1 MDASERIVGALRRLM
16 VSAMGLAIAFGLA
29 VASAQ
34 AQQWPE
40 KNITLVVCFP
50 PGGGTDIA
58 ARLIQIQLG
67 EALGQPL
74 IVENRAGA
82 SGNTATQ
89 AVARAAPDGY
99 TLMMCSSAYVVN
111 PSMFAVSTYDPLKD
125 LIPIMVVG
133 ASPNVFTVPASSPH
147 KSMQELLAWV
157 KANPGKLNWTTPGQ
171 GTTPFLNGEYMKQ
184 QLGLQ
189 MVHIPFSGGGP
200 ATQATVAGQVDLY
213 ASNLGTVVALIDGG
227 QLRAVAMTSRERWP
241 DLPNVPTLVEL
252 GVKDAV
258 SDTFQGL
265 FAPAGT
271 PQPIIDKIARELGK
285 ILSQPDMKEKFRKGG
300 LPVLAEGPE
309 KFKERVA
316 REVAFYKNI
325 VEKGGLKVK

>member
-1 MDASERIVGALRRLM
+1 MHSMGGIASTLQRLA
-16 VSAMGLAIAFGLA
+16 AMTLCLTAACLMPYAAG
-29 VASAQ
+29 

-40 KNITLVVCFP
+40 RSITLVVCFP

-58 ARLIQIQLG
+58 ARLVNTQLG
-67 EALGQPL
+67 EALGKPV

-89 AVARAAPDGY
+89 TVARATPDGY
-99 TLMMCSSAYVVN
+99 TLLMCSSAYVVN
-111 PSMFAVSTYDPLKD
+111 PSMFTVSTYDPLKD
-125 LIPIMVVG
+125 FIPIMVVG
-133 ASPNVFTVPASSPH
+133 ASPNVFTVPVSSPH
-147 KSMQELLAWV
+147 KSMRELLDWV

-189 MVHIPFSGGGP
+189 MVHVPFSGGGP

-213 ASNLGTVVALIDGG
+213 ASNLGTVASLVDGG
-227 QLRAVAMTSRERWP
+227 QLRAVAMTSRVRWP

-252 GVKDAV
+252 GIKDAV

-271 PQPIIDKIARELGK
+271 PQPIIDRIATELGK
-285 ILSQPDMKEKFRKGG
+285 ILNQPEVKEKFRKGG
-300 LPVLAEGPE
+300 LPVLAEGPA

-316 REVAFYKNI
+316 REVAFYKDI